1 MIALSVNL
9 NKVALIRNS
18 RGGKEPDVLAAAR
31 TCLDAGCHGITLH
44 PRPDRRHALPED
56 LHALRILLRPPLE
69 LNVEG
74 RPTDEFL
81 ALVREVRPDQCT
93 LVPDAPHALTSNHG
107 WDLATGEAELRRA
120 IVRLHDKG
128 IRVSLFMDADPAPM
142 DGAKALGADRIELYT
157 GPYAAAFDDGRADV
171 EQEKLCAA
179 AKAAVA
185 AGLEVNAGHDL
196 TIANL
201 PALRDLPGLKE
212 VSIGHHLICHALD
225 VGLRQS
231 VLDYLAALGK

>member
-9 NKVALIRNS
+9 NKVALLRNS

-31 TCLDAGCHGITLH
+31 VCLDAGAHGITMH

-56 LHALRILLRPPLE
+56 VHALRLLLRAPLE

-81 ALVREVRPDQCT
+81 SLVREARPDQCT
-93 LVPDAPHALTSNHG
+93 LVPDAPKALTSDHG
-107 WDLATGEAELRRA
+107 WDLASGEAELRRA

-128 IRVSLFMDADPAPM
+128 IRVALFMDADPGPM
-142 DGAKALGADRIELYT
+142 AQAKDLGADRIELYT
-157 GPYAAAFDDGRADV
+157 GPYAFAFDAGSPDA
-171 EQEKLCAA
+171 ELEKLYAA

-196 TIANL
+196 TTANL

-212 VSIGHHLICHALD
+212 VSIGHHLIGHALE

-231 VLDYLAALGK
+231 VLDYLAALK